1 MFFVGKITL
10 ATRKFRHMC
19 KLYLSVYLYTSYVIL
34 VKDFQLALLKNF
46 LYSIP
51 FFLTSNEPQKNSG
64 FMFFSYKNRSATLG
78 EKPPPTHRVPVPNVT
93 LGPRSWALD
102 ATEFG
107 EGSILLHSGAT
118 FAQRMVVRTKKKTP
132 RDGNLF
138 GDIFSLLGFLFRI
151 YLVLFFG
158 VCVCVSFDER
168 KQCRNVLSG
177 VVEPPHKEQFGSFQ
191 WLENPTR
198 ENTAPG
204 YQHLTF

>member
-118 FAQRMVVRTKKKTP
+118 FAQRMVVRTKKKNTEGWEFVWRYFFP
-132 RDGNLF
+132 PGIFVSDLF
-138 GDIFSLLGFLFRI
+138 SFVFWC
-151 YLVLFFG
+151 
-158 VCVCVSFDER
+158 VCVCFFWR
-168 KQCRNVLSG
+168 K
-177 VVEPPHKEQFGSFQ
+177 K
-191 WLENPTR
+191 TM
-198 ENTAPG
+198 
-204 YQHLTF
+204 